1 MKREFK
7 VGLFLAVALFIMA
20 TIVFLVGDLSVLFR
34 KSGYILYADFET
46 AAGLENRTI
55 VKMAGVGVG
64 YVKEI
69 NLKGIRAELTF
80 NIDPDVQIYKD
91 SQAMMASLGLLGEKY
106 IEIAPGKGPD
116 ICQPGDT
123 IGSIAPISF
132 DQMGSLAMSIGDE
145 IKEVSVSL
153 RELLGGEDPRSNFHA
168 SLRNLSDLTR
178 ELKEFTESNKSTLAQ
193 SIKASSQTFKNFDQR
208 VDEIA
213 RSIDEFIL
221 SVKDVVDDNRDPLND
236 NVDKISELIEQT
248 REAVRLLTESIEKI
262 NRGEGTVGKL
272 IHDPELYD
280 RAEGVLTDVEK
291 ITERA
296 SSFRI
301 KGDLRLDY
309 YTKSELIKGY
319 LSVSLWPTSD
329 KYFLGQII
337 HDPVLDKFTYSAQGG
352 MRFGDFSPR
361 AGIMESEFGVG
372 LDYYFLR
379 DRLRFSLESYDFNRD
394 PRPQFRIFASFYASK
409 YLYLLLGLNDFSFS
423 SNREVF
429 FGLGIGL

>member
-7 VGLFLAVALFIMA
+7 VGLFLAIALFLMA
-20 TIVFLVGDLSVLFR
+20 TIIFMVGDLSILFR
-34 KSGYILYADFET
+34 KTGYILYADFET
-46 AAGLENRTI
+46 AAGLEKRTV
-55 VKMAGVGVG
+55 VKMAGVSVG

-69 NLKGIRAELTF
+69 KLKGVRAELAID
-80 NIDPDVQIYKD
+80 IDPDVEIYKD

-106 IEIAPGKGPD
+106 IEIVPGKGPD

-132 DQMGSLAMSIGDE
+132 DQLGSLMMSIGDE

-153 RELLGGEDPRSNFHA
+153 RELVGGEEPRSNFHA
-168 SLRNLSDLTR
+168 TLRNLSDLTR
-178 ELKEFTESNKSTLAQ
+178 DLKEFTEANKSTLTQ
-193 SIKASSQTFKNFDQR
+193 SIKASSQTVQKFDQR

-213 RSIDEFIL
+213 GNMDELIL
-221 SVKDVVDDNRDPLND
+221 SVKDTVDDSRGSLND
-236 NVDKISELIEQT
+236 NLESISALIEQVQ
-248 REAVRLLTESIEKI
+248 EAVRLLTESLEKI

-272 IHDPELYD
+272 IHDEELYN
-280 RAEGVLTDVEK
+280 RAEGVLTDAEK
-291 ITERA
+291 ISKSI

-301 KGDLRLDY
+301 RGELDY
-309 YTKSELIKGY
+309 YGKSELLKGY
-319 LSVSLWPTSD
+319 LTLSFWPTAD
-329 KYFLGQII
+329 KYLLGQII
-337 HDPVLDKFTYSAQGG
+337 RDEFLDKFTYSLQGG

-361 AGIMESEFGVG
+361 AGIMESEIGIG
-372 LDYYFLR
+372 LDYFALK

-394 PRPQFRIFASFYASK
+394 PRPQFRVFASFYASK
-409 YLYLLLGLNDFSFS
+409 FVYLVLGLHDFSIS

>member
-7 VGLFLAVALFIMA
+7 VGLFLAIALFLMA
-20 TIVFLVGDLSVLFR
+20 TIIFLVGDLSVLFR
-34 KSGYILYADFET
+34 KSGYLLYADFET
-46 AAGLENRTI
+46 AAGLEKRTV
-55 VKMAGVGVG
+55 VKMAGVSVG

-69 NLKGIRAELTF
+69 KLKGVRAELALD
-80 NIDPDVQIYKD
+80 IDPDVNIYKD
-91 SQAMMASLGLLGEKY
+91 SLATMASLGLLGEKY
-106 IEIAPGKGPD
+106 IEIVPGKGPD

-132 DQMGSLAMSIGDE
+132 DQLGSMMMSIGDD

-153 RELLGGEDPRSNFHA
+153 RELLGGEEPRSNFHA
-168 SLRNLSDLTR
+168 TLRNLSDLTQD
-178 ELKEFTESNKSTLAQ
+178 LKEFTESNKSTLTQ
-193 SIKASSQTFKNFDQR
+193 SIKASSQTVKNFDQR

-213 RSIDEFIL
+213 RSMDELIL
-221 SVKDVVDDNRDPLND
+221 SVKDMVEDSRDPI
-236 NVDKISELIEQT
+236 NVNLDKISELIEQT

-272 IHDPELYD
+272 IHDEELYN

-291 ITERA
+291 LTKSV

-301 KGDLRLDY
+301 RGELDY
-309 YTKSELIKGY
+309 YAQSEFLKGY
-319 LSVSLWPTSD
+319 LTLSFWPTED
-329 KYFLGQII
+329 KYLLGQII
-337 HDPVLDKFTYSAQGG
+337 RDQFLDKFTYSLQGG

-361 AGIMESEFGVG
+361 AGIMESELGIG
-372 LDYYFLR
+372 LDYYTFK

-394 PRPQFRIFASFYASK
+394 PRPQFRVFASFYASK
-409 YLYLLLGLNDFSFS
+409 FVYLVLGLHDFSIS